1 MKYDNPIVRD
11 VIDECI
17 RKIMGK
23 PDEEFLKY
31 ANTESRWV
39 MRLAS
44 ELYNALTPANCFGGL
59 ATLVEY
65 LREKGGHDISY
76 ESPRYCTLFLS
87 NTAWSFSVEEEK
99 YDAKCT
105 TILSTSDGKWV
116 VEYDSLFPAGTIL
129 AIDFHYPYI
138 LEKARAL
145 VRETER
151 RRNGKK

>member
-17 RKIMGK
+17 RKIMGE

-76 ESPRYCTLFLS
+76 ESPRYCTLF
-87 NTAWSFSVEEEK
+87 
-99 YDAKCT
+99 
-105 TILSTSDGKWV
+105 
-116 VEYDSLFPAGTIL
+116 
-129 AIDFHYPYI
+129 
-138 LEKARAL
+138 
-145 VRETER
+145 
-151 RRNGKK
+151 